1 MNAESLTPSSDPD
14 DSAVSLA
21 ADHSSVAARKKRL
34 LSSGLLSKFQ
44 EYQDFLREALRQTA
58 AFRQSSDAELDM
70 LAAICEPNHLA
81 KDEILFRQGSHIDGL
96 YLVARG
102 AVFLQVQH
110 SKTRKHLYG
119 AFHVGEIFGES
130 SLHEVTP
137 CPLECRA
144 LEDSVVLRIP
154 GEKLLQFLQ
163 SQPAL
168 AIQLIR
174 SMSRRIDKL
183 VNQLSDF
190 KVHAVEDRFLSWVA
204 RRIPENADSAGIQLG
219 VKRILA
225 AELGVTAETL
235 SRLQRKLKDTQL
247 VVIKGRN
254 LFIPNCKAFWDYFR
268 RSTQP
273 DSGAEKKTSPEPSA
287 TLTSVG

>member
-1 MNAESLTPSSDPD
+1 MNHTSNALYKPVGIAKSSIEALNLTDVQKNKSLN
-14 DSAVSLA
+14 
-21 ADHSSVAARKKRL
+21 
-34 LSSGLLSKFQ
+34 SGLLNKFQ
-44 EYQDFLREALRQTA
+44 EYQDFLRFTLRQTG
-58 AFRQSSDAELDM
+58 AFGPVSDTELDL
-70 LAAICEPNHLA
+70 LAAICEPQHLN
-81 KDEILFRQGSHIDGL
+81 KDDVLFREGDVIHGL
-96 YLVARG
+96 YIVARG

-119 AFHVGEIFGES
+119 AFHAGDVFGES
-130 SLHEVTP
+130 SLHDESP

-154 GEKLLQFLQ
+154 ADKLLNFLK
-163 SQPAL
+163 SQPTL
-168 AIQLIR
+168 AVQLIL
-174 SMSRRIDKL
+174 SMSRRIDRL

-235 SRLQRKLKDTQL
+235 SRLQRKLKDTNL

-254 LFIPNCKAFWDYFR
+254 LFIPNCKTFWEYFR
-268 RSTQP
+268 RSTQQQGGP
-273 DSGAEKKTSPEPSA
+273 MEKKTPAPTAE
-287 TLTSVG
+287 

>member
-1 MNAESLTPSSDPD
+1 MNAQSTAHPHNPVDSTVTATVEATMPST
-14 DSAVSLA
+14 
-21 ADHSSVAARKKRL
+21 RKQRL
-34 LSSGLLSKFQ
+34 LSSGLLTKFQ
-44 EYQDFLREALRQTA
+44 EYQDFLREALRQTM

-70 LAAICEPNHLA
+70 LSAICEPHHLV
-81 KDEILFRQGSHIDGL
+81 KDEILFRQGNHIHGL
-96 YLVARG
+96 YIVARG

-119 AFHVGEIFGES
+119 AFHAGDIFGES
-130 SLHEVTP
+130 SLHDESP

-154 GEKLLQFLQ
+154 ADKLLQFLH

-168 AIQLIR
+168 AIQVIL

-183 VNQLSDF
+183 VSQLSDF

-204 RRIPENADSAGIQLG
+204 RRIPKNADSAGIQLG

-235 SRLQRKLKDTQL
+235 SRLQRKLKETNL

-254 LFIPNCKAFWDYFR
+254 LFIPNCKAFWDYFL
-268 RSTQP
+268 RSTQQG
-273 DSGAEKKTSPEPSA
+273 SGAEKTPAPA
-287 TLTSVG
+287 PALDH

>member
-1 MNAESLTPSSDPD
+1 MSANSIIPPS
-14 DSAVSLA
+14 DSTTSLA
-21 ADHSSVAARKKRL
+21 MDNVMLASRKKRL

-44 EYQDFLREALRQTA
+44 EYQDFLREALRQTV

-70 LAAICEPNHLA
+70 LAAICEPHHLA
-81 KDEILFRQGSHIDGL
+81 KDEILFRQGSYIKGI
-96 YLVARG
+96 YIVARG

-119 AFHVGEIFGES
+119 AFHAGDIFGES
-130 SLHEVTP
+130 SLHDESP

-154 GEKLLQFLQ
+154 ADKLLQFLQ
-163 SQPAL
+163 TQPAL
-168 AIQLIR
+168 AIQLIL

-235 SRLQRKLKDTQL
+235 SRLQRKLKDTKL

-254 LFIPNCKAFWDYFR
+254 LFIPNCKEFWDFFR
-268 RSTQP
+268 HSTQQTG
-273 DSGAEKKTSPEPSA
+273 GAEKKTATPS
-287 TLTSVG
+287 TTPVWER